1 MKPILKPILSNSDVP
16 TIDHQL
22 ESRPNLTP
30 LTKSEEKSPNFAV
43 NFAVNLLEKDQGL
56 KCENR
61 RGLNPEPLVRVTVP
75 DSDKTKSSIMHESFS
90 SIFDEKLI
98 KFGGKAGKMNQ
109 PIPGKTPQGKKPD
122 LRIETP
128 GKRKCKENAVNSSS
142 KKTRL
147 GVADCTRNQ
156 PDVKTSFGDLL
167 LKFGGK

>member
-1 MKPILKPILSNSDVP
+1 M
-16 TIDHQL
+16 
-22 ESRPNLTP
+22 
-30 LTKSEEKSPNFAV
+30 
-43 NFAVNLLEKDQGL
+43 LEKDQGL

-61 RGLNPEPLVRVTVP
+61 RGLDPEPLVCVTVP
-75 DSDKTKSSIMHESFS
+75 DSVKTKSSIMHESFS

-98 KFGGKAGKMNQ
+98 KFGGKARKINRS
-109 PIPGKTPQGKKPD
+109 IPGKTPQGKKPD

-167 LKFGGK
+167 LKFGEK